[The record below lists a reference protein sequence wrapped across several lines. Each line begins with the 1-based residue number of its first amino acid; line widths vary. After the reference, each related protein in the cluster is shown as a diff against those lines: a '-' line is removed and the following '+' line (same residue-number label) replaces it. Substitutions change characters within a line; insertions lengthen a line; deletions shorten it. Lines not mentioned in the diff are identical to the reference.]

1 MLNKSDKSGRPC
13 LVPDLR
19 ENAFNFSL
27 LSMMLADVG
36 LSYVAFIMLR
46 HLPSIL
52 TLWSCL
58 FYYKWMLDF
67 VKRFLCIY
75 TDDHMVFIL
84 QFLNVVYH
92 ID

>member
-1 MLNKSDKSGRPC
+1 MLNKSDKIGHPC

-19 ENAFNFSL
+19 ENVFSFSL
-27 LSMMLADVG
+27 LSMMLAEVG
-36 LSYVAFIMLR
+36 LSYMAFIMLK
-46 HLPSIL
+46 HFPSIL
-52 TLWSCL
+52 TFESCL

-75 TDDHMVFIL
+75 PDDHMVFIL
-84 QFLNVVYH
+84 LFLNVVYH